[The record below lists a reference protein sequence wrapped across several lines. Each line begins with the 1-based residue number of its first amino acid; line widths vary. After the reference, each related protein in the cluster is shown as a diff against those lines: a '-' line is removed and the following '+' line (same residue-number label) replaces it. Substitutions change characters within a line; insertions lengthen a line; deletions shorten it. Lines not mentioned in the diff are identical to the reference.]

1 MSAQTEQESFSFQAE
16 VVQILDLMVHS
27 LYSNK
32 EIFLR
37 ELISNASDAI
47 DRLRLELLSQSELPD
62 ADGPLQIRVSYDS
75 GARTITVADNGI
87 GMSRQEVIEHI
98 GTIAKSGTREF
109 LQALT
114 GDQRK
119 DASLIGQF
127 GVGFYSAFIVA
138 DRVTLTTRR
147 EGLTVA
153 EGVRWESDGRGEY
166 TLETVEQPS
175 RGTTVVLHLREGED
189 DLLNGFR
196 LRTIIK
202 KYSDH
207 ISLPIMMPPEPAEGQ
222 EPAAEEAPV
231 NQASAL
237 WARPKSELTEQD
249 YKDFYQHV
257 TGDFTDPLA
266 WVHSKIEG
274 TYEYTLLLFVPSRA
288 PFDLWMP
295 QVGRGIKLHIRR
307 VFVLEDSGR
316 LMPQYLRFIR
326 GVIDSSDLPL
336 NVSRELLQGSR
347 VVDNIRSNATKKVL
361 RLLADTAEKEPE
373 KYATFWQE
381 FGAVLKEGLAEDY
394 GNRDEIAKLLRFTST
409 KSASDEPDVSL
420 ADYVGRMKEGQQHIY
435 YLLAPGLAAAQASP
449 HLEAF
454 RKKGIEVLLLG
465 DGEGIDNWVVASLR
479 DFDGKRL
486 QSVAQGSGDLSELED
501 EAERAAKEQAS
512 AEFAGLVGQLK
523 AVLAGRAYDVRVSS
537 RLTTSPACIVANEP
551 EIEINLAR
559 RLRGSGLPTQPV
571 LEINPQH
578 PLLRRLN
585 HEPADLHLAEWANVL
600 FDQAVLTLGARMT
613 EPAAFVRRLNDLL
626 VTLSGAAEAAPDR
639 PRPQTRPRP
648 RTRSLSRRAGCS
660 CRAGKLLAVS
670 DLHVSY
676 PQNRQWVE
684 DLPPGSPG
692 DWLLVVGDVAEK
704 VADIEWTLRTLAGRF
719 GTVVWVPGNHDLWS
733 HPSDPV
739 KLRGEERYQHL
750 VARCRELGVITPEDP
765 YPVWPGAGGPAVIVP
780 LFLLYDYSF
789 RPDGAS
795 TKAEGLAL
803 AYQAG
808 VVGTDERML
817 HPDPYPSREAWCQAR
832 IDATT
837 PRLAALDPAAADHP
851 GQPFSA
857 HPRTHPDPALPG
869 VRPVVRHRADGRLA
883 PALPRPRRRLRP
895 PAHPQDHLA
904 GRRAVRGGVPRLPAG
919 AGEVPE
925 PPAQA
930 DPDPAVRAR
939 VDGGRPTWCN
949 VHPLPGR

>member
-1 MSAQTEQESFSFQAE
+1 MPVSAQTEQESFSFQAE

-47 DRLRLELLSQSELPD
+47 DRLRLELLSRSELPD
-62 ADGPLQIRVSYDS
+62 ADGPLQIRVSHDA

-114 GDQRK
+114 GDQRQ
-119 DASLIGQF
+119 DVSLIGQF

-147 EGLTVA
+147 AGLTAA
-153 EGVRWESDGRGEY
+153 EGARWESDGRGQY
-166 TLETVEQPS
+166 TLETVEVPS
-175 RGTTVVLHLREGED
+175 RGTTIVLHLREGED

-207 ISLPIMMPPEPAEGQ
+207 ISLPIVMPPESEDSSAGESQ
-222 EPAAEEAPV
+222 I
-231 NQASAL
+231 NQAAAL

-257 TGDFTDPLA
+257 AGDFSDPLA

-295 QVGRGIKLHIRR
+295 QVGRGVKLHIRR
-307 VFVLEDSGR
+307 VFVLEDSGQ
-316 LMPQYLRFIR
+316 LLPQYLRFIR

-336 NVSRELLQGSR
+336 NISRELLQGSR

-373 KYATFWQE
+373 KYAAFWKE
-381 FGAVLKEGLAEDY
+381 FGGVLKEGLAEDY

-409 KSASDEPDVSL
+409 RSASDEPDVGL

-486 QSVAQGSGDLSELED
+486 QSVAQGSGDLSELEN

-512 AEFAGLVGQLK
+512 TEFAGLVGQLK
-523 AVLAGRAYDVRVSS
+523 AALDGRAYDVRVSS
-537 RLTTSPACIVANEP
+537 RLTTSPACIVANEA
-551 EIEINLAR
+551 EIDINLAR
-559 RLRGSGLPTQPV
+559 RLRGSGLPSQPV

-578 PLLRRLN
+578 PLVRRLN
-585 HEPADLHLAEWANVL
+585 REPADPHLAEWAHVL
-600 FDQAVLTLGARMT
+600 FGQAVLTLGARME
-613 EPAAFVRRLNDLL
+613 EPAAFVSRLNDLL
-626 VTLSGAAEAAPDR
+626 VTLTGAAPASAPEPAPD
-639 PRPQTRPRP
+639 
-648 RTRSLSRRAGCS
+648 
-660 CRAGKLLAVS
+660 
-670 DLHVSY
+670 
-676 PQNRQWVE
+676 
-684 DLPPGSPG
+684 
-692 DWLLVVGDVAEK
+692 
-704 VADIEWTLRTLAGRF
+704 AD
-719 GTVVWVPGNHDLWS
+719 
-733 HPSDPV
+733 
-739 KLRGEERYQHL
+739 
-750 VARCRELGVITPEDP
+750 
-765 YPVWPGAGGPAVIVP
+765 
-780 LFLLYDYSF
+780 
-789 RPDGAS
+789 
-795 TKAEGLAL
+795 
-803 AYQAG
+803 
-808 VVGTDERML
+808 
-817 HPDPYPSREAWCQAR
+817 
-832 IDATT
+832 
-837 PRLAALDPAAADHP
+837 
-851 GQPFSA
+851 
-857 HPRTHPDPALPG
+857 
-869 VRPVVRHRADGRLA
+869 
-883 PALPRPRRRLRP
+883 
-895 PAHPQDHLA
+895 
-904 GRRAVRGGVPRLPAG
+904 
-919 AGEVPE
+919 PE
-925 PPAQA
+925 P
-930 DPDPAVRAR
+930 
-939 VDGGRPTWCN
+939 
-949 VHPLPGR
+949 